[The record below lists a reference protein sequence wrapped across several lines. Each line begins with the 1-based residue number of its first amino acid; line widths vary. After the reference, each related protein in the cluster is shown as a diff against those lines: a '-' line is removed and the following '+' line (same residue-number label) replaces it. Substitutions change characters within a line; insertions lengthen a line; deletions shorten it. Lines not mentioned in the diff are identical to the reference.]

1 MILEK
6 QEFQVNS
13 FNTGWLDEMIAAKE
27 QGGLPIFEDILK
39 KDLMN
44 KSHY

>member
-27 QGGLPIFEDILK
+27 QAGLPTFGHLFII
-39 KDLMN
+39 N
-44 KSHY
+44 I